1 MPGAA
6 GIKTNIPGSANKRTS
21 AAFVT
26 GGVRPMGAPGSRA
39 ATSNVQ
45 PSMAL
50 PSNGPQHA
58 DFSISMSA
66 DANMGSS

>member
-6 GIKTNIPGSANKRTS
+6 GIKTNIPQSKRTS

-26 GGVRPMGAPGSRA
+26 GGVRPMGAPGRA

-50 PSNGPQHA
+50 PSNSGAQHA

-66 DANMGSS
+66 DANLGTS